1 MRLISPAIRKI
12 TKALKYAL
20 GIQSVNLTGNPG
32 VTAESV
38 EFAAT
43 HLQACLH
50 PLPKQVKM
58 PSKETSKQKEL

>member
-12 TKALKYAL
+12 TKALKYAI

-32 VTAESV
+32 VSAESV

-43 HLQACLH
+43 HLQACLN
-50 PLPKQVKM
+50 PPPRQVKM
-58 PSKETSKQKEL
+58 PNKDTSKQKEL